1 MKPGFTKLGI
11 GYFIL
16 LFAIISFTLYATWD
30 YLQLRRTVRRL
41 LSHSTTNMVASTN
54 MLKSLGEQEASQF
67 LLLKK
72 YDPRILENYKISR
85 DRFLNWAEKITQGCD
100 IPNECAVVD
109 SILLTYRMYLSISE
123 MFIQAAK
130 DRSPHTQRHFLD
142 MLVLEEQLRFLCLR
156 MLDYNQQR
164 IAQTNLRIH
173 ATATRGAILAVITA
187 TALAIVLIIGV
198 NIQFT
203 RGVLRPTQKLSETFR
218 LIRSGHLFPKIDITS
233 GGELAEL
240 YAEFNKMTERLR
252 AYERMNIQQII
263 AEKQKAEGVVESLTE
278 PIFVTDQHYKL
289 ILMNQA
295 AVRMLGLTNLK
306 WQEKFV
312 SRVVKENQIREVLCA
327 PIDQKWGKGELRL
340 YDSQSGEE
348 RYYRPHRT
356 LVPDEKGEIKYLV
369 TLFQDITPYKKL
381 DQLKSNF
388 IATVSHEFRTP
399 LTSMN
404 MTIDILLREVI
415 GPINERQHALLSS
428 AKEDI
433 SRLIKLVRDLLDLS
447 RFESGQYRIKKEW
460 INLRSLVEEA
470 SHALAL
476 EMERKKLD
484 FQIQIAQ
491 DFPKVW
497 VDREQ
502 MLLVLS
508 NLLSNAVRH
517 TPEHGRITVMAK
529 IENQM
534 AYVSVSDTGKGIPKS
549 ELDTVFDKFVQIQS
563 SSESTP
569 GSVGLGLAIAK
580 EAIEAHGGTISV
592 ESEVGK
598 GSTFTFTLALNG
610 EKSL

>member
-1 MKPGFTKLGI
+1 MKHDFVKLGL

-16 LFAIISFTLYATWD
+16 LLLIIAFTLYATLD
-30 YLQLRRTVRRL
+30 YFQLRRTVRRL
-41 LSHSTTNMVASTN
+41 LSHSTTNMMATTN

-67 LLLKK
+67 LLLEQ
-72 YDPRILENYKISR
+72 YDSRILENYKISR
-85 DRFLNWAEKITQGCD
+85 DRFLTWAEKITQGCE
-100 IPNECAVVD
+100 IPHECAVVD

-123 MFIQAAK
+123 MYIQAVK
-130 DRSPHTQRHFLD
+130 NRSPQTQRHFLD

-173 ATATRGAILAVITA
+173 ATATRGAILAVISA
-187 TALAIVLIIGV
+187 TALAIVLLIGV
-198 NIQFT
+198 NIRFT
-203 RGVLRPTQKLSETFR
+203 RGVIQPTRKLSQTFR
-218 LIRSGHLFPKIDITS
+218 LIRSGHLFPKIDIDS

-252 AYERMNIQQII
+252 AYERMNIQQLIT
-263 AEKQKAEGVVESLTE
+263 EKQKAEGVVESLTE
-278 PIFVTDQHYKL
+278 PIIVTDQQFKL

-295 AVRMLGLTNLK
+295 AVRMLGVNHLK
-306 WQEKFV
+306 WQEKPV
-312 SRVVKENQIREVLCA
+312 SRVVKENRIREVLCA
-327 PIDQKWGKGELRL
+327 PIEEKWEKVELRL
-340 YDSQSGEE
+340 YDFQNGEE

-356 LVPDEKGEIKYLV
+356 LIPGENGEVKYLV

-399 LTSMN
+399 LTSIN

-415 GPINERQHALLSS
+415 GTLNERQHALLTS

-447 RFESGQYRIKKEW
+447 RLESGQYRIQKEW
-460 INLRSLVEEA
+460 IHLRSLVEEA

-476 EMERKKLD
+476 EIERKKLD
-484 FQIQIAQ
+484 FQIRISP

-497 VDREQ
+497 ADTQQV
-502 MLLVLS
+502 LLVLS

-517 TPEHGRITVMAK
+517 TPEHGRITVMAEVK
-529 IENQM
+529 NQM
-534 AYVSVSDTGKGIPKS
+534 AYVSVSDTGKGIPKN
-549 ELDTVFDKFVQIQS
+549 ELETIFDKFVQIRS
-563 SSESTP
+563 PFESTP

-580 EAIEAHGGTISV
+580 EAIEAQGGTISV

-610 EKSL
+610 EKPS

>member
-1 MKPGFTKLGI
+1 MKPGFVKLGV

-16 LFAIISFTLYATWD
+16 LLAIIAFTLYATLD
-30 YLQLRRTVRRL
+30 YLRLRRTVRRL
-41 LSHSTTNMVASTN
+41 LSHSTTNMVATTN

-67 LLLKK
+67 LLLEQ
-72 YDPRILENYKISR
+72 YDSRILENYKISR
-85 DRFLNWAEKITQGCD
+85 DRFLSWAEKITQGCE
-100 IPNECAVVD
+100 IPHECAVVD

-123 MFIQAAK
+123 MYIQATK
-130 DRSPHTQRHFLD
+130 NRSPQTQRHFLD

-173 ATATRGAILAVITA
+173 ATATRGAILAVISA
-187 TALAIVLIIGV
+187 TALAIVLLVGV
-198 NIQFT
+198 NIRFT
-203 RGVLRPTQKLSETFR
+203 RGVIRPTQKLSQTFR
-218 LIRSGHLFPKIDITS
+218 LIRSGYLFPKIDITS

-278 PIFVTDQHYKL
+278 PIIVTDQQYKL

-295 AVRMLGLTNLK
+295 AVHMLGLNHRN
-306 WQEKFV
+306 WQEKPVF
-312 SRVVKENQIREVLCA
+312 RVVKENRIREVLCA
-327 PIDQKWGKGELRL
+327 PIEEKWDKGELRL
-340 YDSQSGEE
+340 YDFQNGEE

-356 LVPDEKGEIKYLV
+356 LVPGANGEVKYLV

-415 GPINERQHALLSS
+415 GTINERQHALLAS

-447 RFESGQYRIKKEW
+447 RLESGQYRIKKEW
-460 INLRSLVEEA
+460 VNLRSLVGKA

-476 EMERKKLD
+476 EIERKRLD
-484 FQIQIAQ
+484 FQIQIPQ

-497 VDREQ
+497 ADREQ
-502 MLLVLS
+502 ILLVLS

-529 IENQM
+529 IEKQM
-534 AYVSVSDTGKGIPKS
+534 VYVSVADTGKGIPKN
-549 ELDTVFDKFVQIQS
+549 ELETIFDKFVQIQS
-563 SSESTP
+563 PFESTP

-598 GSTFTFTLALNG
+598 GSTFTFTLTLSG
-610 EKSL
+610 EEVL

>member
-1 MKPGFTKLGI
+1 MKPGFAKLGI
-11 GYFIL
+11 GYFL
-16 LFAIISFTLYATWD
+16 LLLVIIAFTFYATWD
-30 YLQLRRTVRRL
+30 YFRLRRTVRVL
-41 LSHSTTNMVASTN
+41 LSHSTTNMMATTN

-67 LLLKK
+67 LLLEQ

-85 DRFLNWAEKITQGCD
+85 DRFLNWAEKLTQGCEL
-100 IPNECAVVD
+100 PNECAVVD

-123 MFIQAAK
+123 MYIQAAQ
-130 DRSPHTQRHFLD
+130 RRFPQTQRHFLD

-173 ATATRGAILAVITA
+173 ATATRGAVLAVISA
-187 TALAIVLIIGV
+187 TALAIGLLVGV
-198 NIQFT
+198 NIRFT
-203 RGVLRPTQKLSETFR
+203 RGVIRPTQKLSQTFR
-218 LIRSGHLFPKIDITS
+218 LIRSGYLFPKIDITS

-252 AYERMNIQQII
+252 AYERINIQQII

-278 PIFVTDQHYKL
+278 PIIVTDHHCKL

-295 AVRMLGLTNLK
+295 AVRMIGLNDLK
-306 WQEKFV
+306 WQEKPV
-312 SRVVKENQIREVLCA
+312 PRVVKENRIREVLCA
-327 PIDQKWGKGELRL
+327 PIEEKWDKGELRL
-340 YDSQSGEE
+340 YDFQTGEE

-356 LVPDEKGEIKYLV
+356 LIPGENGEVKYLV

-399 LTSMN
+399 LTSIN
-404 MTIDILLREVI
+404 MTIDILLREVV
-415 GPINERQHALLSS
+415 GTLNERQQALLSS

-447 RFESGQYRIKKEW
+447 HLESGQYRIQKEW
-460 INLRSLVEEA
+460 VNLRSLAEEA

-476 EMERKKLD
+476 EIERKKLD
-484 FQIQIAQ
+484 FQIQIPQ

-497 VDREQ
+497 ADRKQ
-502 MLLVLS
+502 ILLVFS

-517 TPEHGRITVMAK
+517 TPERGRITVMGR
-529 IENQM
+529 IENQK
-534 AYVSVSDTGKGIPKS
+534 AYVSISDTGSGIPKN
-549 ELDTVFDKFVQIQS
+549 ELETVFDKFVQIQS
-563 SSESTP
+563 SSKSTP

-580 EAIEAHGGTISV
+580 EAIEANGGTISV

-610 EKSL
+610 EKAL